1 VIDFINGLPEKNNG
15 TTKQVRK
22 TAPVQILRIRKEGK
36 AMAHVL
42 VILIRKEVKTV
53 APVLVLEIRKEV
65 KAIAPVVLV
74 RTSKTDD
81 LKKMDN
87 FQTLIVPWIQTPTIR
102 RLLLVR
108 RTVLQYPSQ
117 PSAEVH

>member
-1 VIDFINGLPEKNNG
+1 
-15 TTKQVRK
+15 
-22 TAPVQILRIRKEGK
+22 
-36 AMAHVL
+36 MAHVL
-42 VILIRKEVKTV
+42 VILIRKEVKTVAPVLVLQIRKEVKTV

-108 RTVLQYPSQ
+108 RTVLQYPAQ

>member
-1 VIDFINGLPEKNNG
+1 MIDFINGLPEKNNG
-15 TTKQVRK
+15 STKQVRK
-22 TAPVQILRIRKEGK
+22 TAPMLILRILKKGK
-36 AMAHVL
+36 
-42 VILIRKEVKTV
+42 VI
-53 APVLVLEIRKEV
+53 APVLVLLIRKEV

-87 FQTLIVPWIQTPTIR
+87 FQTLMVPWIQTSTIR

-108 RTVLQYPSQ
+108 RTVLQYPAQ